1 MRILSLHI
9 NGFGKLCDFPLE
21 FDEKLTCISKQN
33 GYGKTTIAAFIR
45 AMFYSMP
52 TARKGQSP
60 ENNPRIK
67 YLPWSA
73 GSFGGRL
80 TFSIGA
86 KIYTIIRNFD
96 RQSATS
102 DEFQLIDTNSG
113 KPTGDFTTK
122 IGEELFGVD
131 EDGFFRSTFSNGIPD
146 LSALPASIRTRLS
159 SENENAEDMGQFGS
173 AKKKLDDAIKQIKGK
188 NGRLDTLA
196 AKIRDCQNELGRCET
211 EIAQYHILNTQIEEI
226 NGELKRL
233 QAQKNELEAKLS
245 ESAGAEAARIKLEN
259 YNKLKEEIEQLKEI
273 VSELEKRYGG
283 KMPTESQ
290 IETLSD
296 KITELSQTKTLLLS
310 ETERSK
316 TAEFAECFNR
326 FKENLPTDE
335 QMSELSKNAK
345 ITELAQ
351 SKIDELSEKI
361 YTLKTDLEC
370 MHIDN
375 ADKIPS
381 DAELSEYR
389 SLAGCV
395 ASVPTGAINQSKTNP
410 VLLIL
415 SCVLALSGVGIA
427 FVNFTLGIVIAA
439 VFAVV
444 LVALLLLNAV
454 KKTVSMGAGAPVS
467 NEDRQKVQSFLK
479 QFGFSSD
486 IDVNVAVDKLKT
498 AANLKSEIELTE
510 QDISL
515 QRQNLAEAKDFVNA
529 ALEDFQISLEGSK
542 GLQFL
547 VSQREKYINTVVP
560 TLEKIRDLKAKFT
573 FQTNAITALF
583 EEMGVQDVSEDS
595 YSLTLEDIKKDLND
609 HENNLKQLYHK
620 TIEAEENFEKDGIS
634 EIILDQKFES
644 LEQITQ
650 QKKVLED
657 DINELYDRRAKLEA
671 SAKRLSQSIEEH
683 NTYSA
688 ELENCIEQE
697 AEEKRRLSI
706 LEKTLE
712 FLLSAK
718 TAMTQKYA
726 AKVEEAFKKY
736 SQGFIAQNLQNLD
749 VSPDLE
755 LSVKNNAIARET
767 DFFSSGE
774 RGVMDVCLRLALVD
788 SMFKKEKP
796 FLILDDPFSLMD
808 KENLSDALALVKEAA
823 NDKQIIYFTCH
834 QSREIN

>member
-67 YLPWSA
+67 YLPWNSQ
-73 GSFGGRL
+73 SFGGRL
-80 TFSIGA
+80 TFSLGA
-86 KIYTIIRNFD
+86 KTYTIIRNFD
-96 RQSATS
+96 RQSYAS

-113 KPTGDFTTK
+113 KPTADFSSK

-146 LSALPASIRTRLS
+146 LSALPASVRTRLS

-173 AKKKLDDAIKQIKGK
+173 AKKKLDDAIKKIKGK
-188 NGRLDTLA
+188 NGKLDSLSS
-196 AKIRDCQNELGRCET
+196 KIRECNKELERCEA
-211 EIAQYHILNTQIEEI
+211 EIAQYHILNAQIE
-226 NGELKRL
+226 NVNDELNRL
-233 QAQKNELEAKLS
+233 QAQKNELEGKLS

-259 YNKLKEEIEQLKEI
+259 YNKLNDEIKNLKEI

-283 KMPTESQ
+283 KMPTEAQ

-296 KITELSQTKTLLLS
+296 KMDELSQTKTLLLS
-310 ETERSK
+310 ETQRSQ

-345 ITELAQ
+345 IIELAQ
-351 SKIDELSEKI
+351 NKIDELSAKI
-361 YTLKTDLEC
+361 YKLKTDLEC

-375 ADKIPS
+375 ADEIPS
-381 DAELSEYR
+381 DTELSEYR
-389 SLAGCV
+389 SLASRM
-395 ASVPTGAINQSKTNP
+395 ASASHGAISQSKTNP

-415 SCVLALSGVGIA
+415 SSVLTLAGVGIA

-439 VFAVV
+439 VFAVA

-454 KKTVSMGAGAPVS
+454 KKTVSMGAGAPIS
-467 NEDRQKVQSFLK
+467 NEDRQKVQGFLK

-486 IDVNVAVDKLKT
+486 IDVNVAIDKLKN
-498 AANLKSEIELTE
+498 AAALKSEIELTE

-515 QRQNLAEAKDFVNA
+515 QQQNLAEAKDFVNA
-529 ALEDFQISLEGSK
+529 ALADFQISLEGTK
-542 GLQFL
+542 GLELL

-560 TLEKIRDLKAKFT
+560 TLEKIRDLRAKATDKT
-573 FQTNAITALF
+573 HAITALF
-583 EEMGVQDVSEDS
+583 EEMDVHSVSEDS
-595 YSLTLEDIKKDLND
+595 FSLTLEDIKKDINQ
-609 HENNLKQLYHK
+609 HQINLKQLNYK
-620 TIEAEENFEKDGIS
+620 TIEAEESFEKDGIS
-634 EIILDQKFES
+634 EINLDEKLES
-644 LEQITQ
+644 LDQITQ
-650 QKKVLED
+650 QKKGLED
-657 DINELYDRRAKLEA
+657 NINELFDRRAKLEA

-697 AEEKRRLSI
+697 NEEKHRVSI

-712 FLLSAK
+712 FLSSAK
-718 TAMTQKYA
+718 TSMTQKYA
-726 AKVEEAFKKY
+726 TKVEEAFKKY

-755 LSVKNNAIARET
+755 LSVKNNDIARET

-788 SMFKKEKP
+788 AMFEKEKP
-796 FLILDDPFSLMD
+796 FVILDDPFSLMD
-808 KENLSDALALVKEAA
+808 KENLSDALELVKTAA